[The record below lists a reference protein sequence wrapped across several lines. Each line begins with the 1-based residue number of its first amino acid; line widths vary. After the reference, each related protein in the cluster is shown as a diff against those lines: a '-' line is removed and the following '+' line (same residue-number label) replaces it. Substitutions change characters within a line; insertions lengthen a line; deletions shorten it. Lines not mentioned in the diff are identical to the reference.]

1 MLEGLVTKWK
11 NKQTD
16 QHTRMSPDIFKQTR
30 GQLTRKYSLVLIAF
44 LLLFVMILYGLLYDL
59 LIYGQ
64 QTALRETIEQKI
76 RTFTEYRSADSD
88 DSLKED
94 MEYYLVNDM
103 YLNGNL
109 FIGTDGSTLMGSS
122 DFSATL
128 DAFVQHAKANQVALP
143 TQRSQHIL
151 LTGKRVQSTEQHDNP
166 DLNNR
171 GMRKHNDD
179 DDKPIQMLVTADPV
193 ILNGQ
198 TIGTLYV
205 GQDVTES
212 YRQFYSLL
220 LGIGITV
227 FIFCMLAVYFSSRM
241 AKRAMIPIAA
251 SYERQRAFTADA
263 SHELRTPLSVLL
275 SSIETIQMEEEVTSN
290 PFINRVVQN
299 MKHEVQRMTQLSGS
313 LLTLARSD
321 SGHIQLHMTSHDLN
335 IQAQQ
340 ALLSVEPLAKARTIQ
355 LDYHNDEAIVC
366 RCDAERIHQ
375 LLIILLDNA
384 IKYTPEGGK
393 VALSLQR
400 SNDKHDKAVISV
412 QDNGIGISQEDQALI
427 FDRFYRV
434 DPARN
439 RQTEGYGL
447 GLSIARWIVEAH
459 RGTIQVHSTPG
470 EGSCFI
476 VILPLG

>member
-1 MLEGLVTKWK
+1 MREGLVTKWK
-11 NKQTD
+11 NRRAD
-16 QHTRMSPDIFKQTR
+16 QLTHRSSDIFKQTR
-30 GQLTRKYSLVLIAF
+30 GQLTRKYSLVLISF

-59 LIYGQ
+59 LIHGQ
-64 QTALRETIEQKI
+64 QVSLRETIEQKI
-76 RTFTEYRSADSD
+76 RTFTAYRSADSD
-88 DSLKED
+88 DSLQED

-109 FIGTDGSTLMGSS
+109 FVGTDGSTLMGSS
-122 DFSATL
+122 DFSTTL
-128 DAFVQHAKANQVALP
+128 NALVQHAQANQVPLP
-143 TQRSQHIL
+143 TQRNQHIL
-151 LTGKRVQSTEQHDNP
+151 LTGKKIGSTEKQNDP

-171 GMRKHNDD
+171 DIHKHNDD
-179 DDKPIQMLVTADPV
+179 NDEPIQMLVTADPV
-193 ILNGQ
+193 IVNGQ
-198 TIGTLYV
+198 MIGILYV

-227 FIFCMLAVYFSSRM
+227 FLFCTLAVYFSSRM

-299 MKHEVQRMTQLSGS
+299 MKHEVQRMTQLSSS
-313 LLTLARSD
+313 LLMLARSD
-321 SGHIQLHMTSHDLN
+321 SGHIQLHRISHDLN

-340 ALLSVEPLAKARTIQ
+340 ALSSVEPLAKARNIQ
-355 LDYHNDEAIVC
+355 LDYHNDEAVVC
-366 RCDAERIHQ
+366 RCDAERVHQ

-400 SNDKHDKAVISV
+400 SGEKHDKAIISV
-412 QDNGIGISQEDQALI
+412 QDTGIGISQEDQALI

-459 RGTIQVHSTPG
+459 HGTIQVRSTPG

-476 VILPLG
+476 VTLPL